1 MKKGIALFSTLMI
14 LVLVVML
21 MSVAL
26 KNSTNITQSVLK
38 DRYLIQ
44 ENLTVTDAIKL
55 FEKQIATKLVKV
67 KGEKRVEFQKVLFT
81 TPLQIQDSVT
91 NSLVEITMIPND
103 GKLNINYIHGK
114 EGEKMIKKLF
124 ENLEVNEPNILTE
137 IILANI
143 TNNDK
148 YRDEYK
154 LPLKQLDT
162 SFGYIN
168 SYDEFLEM
176 LDIYVQNSDDS
187 EVYDVDFKKYFHF
200 YNEAGIKYNRMGGTL
215 DINYIEPELID
226 SVTNVS
232 IKNSIRKRIQEKN
245 KLFYTWS
252 ELELDNA
259 AKEKEILK
267 DHSFDLVTNNII
279 LKINTTSI
287 NNKIEY
293 KLNYNLTTKKISKIS
308 MDRWIY

>member
-1 MKKGIALFSTLMI
+1 VKKGIALFSTLMI

>member
-44 ENLTVTDAIKL
+44 ENLTVADALKL
-55 FEKQIATKLVKV
+55 FEKQIATKLAEV
-67 KGEKRVEFQKVLFT
+67 KGEKRVELQKVLFSS
-81 TPLQIQDSVT
+81 PLQIQDTVT

-103 GKLNINYIHGK
+103 GKLNINYIQGR

-124 ENLEVNEPNILTE
+124 ENLEVNEPSILTE

-143 TNNDK
+143 TNDDK

-154 LPLKQLDT
+154 LPLKQLDRN
-162 SFGYIN
+162 FGYIN

-176 LDIYVQNSDDS
+176 LDLYVQNSDDS
-187 EVYDVDFKKYFHF
+187 EVYDIEFKKYFHF
-200 YNEAGIKYNRMGGTL
+200 YNEIGTKYNRIGGTL

-232 IKNSIRKRIQEKN
+232 IKNSIRKRIQEKT

-259 AKEKEILK
+259 AKEKETLK
-267 DHSFDLVTNNII
+267 DHSFNLVTNNII

-287 NNKIEY
+287 NNKVKY
-293 KLNYNLTTKKISKIS
+293 KLNYNLKTKKISKIS